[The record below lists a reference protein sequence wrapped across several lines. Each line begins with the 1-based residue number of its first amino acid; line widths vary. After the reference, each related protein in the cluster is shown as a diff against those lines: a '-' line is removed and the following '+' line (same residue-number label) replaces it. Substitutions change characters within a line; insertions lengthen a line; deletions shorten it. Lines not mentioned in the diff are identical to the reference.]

1 MPIINTWVPSAF
13 VVLLTVLTMFT
24 LLVFE
29 RKTKVRV
36 MHVAAVVIG
45 IFSCY
50 QLYCNIEAG
59 VGFLSIIVFL
69 GVGIVAIAVC
79 EKVATLERTKMTQ
92 EHNESQQTT
101 EIGSQPAVE
110 EVMEAPLECQ
120 PTEVVPAV
128 DSNATKEQEED
139 EAVKETTEEK
149 PTEIT
154 EKEAMP
160 TADTQQLEEIAALR
174 AQSQANKAHELD
186 KDKARVL
193 AWFNTQIANFT
204 DAEQLNL
211 RKYAEAFLTSG
222 EVAVR
227 TIPEN
232 DGSYTQQSITKIC
245 SAFRVAGMSREAC
258 AHFAKT
264 VFSAFYPDTLE
275 NTIAKKFV
283 GIPKMREIIEE
294 SL

>member
-36 MHVAAVVIG
+36 LHVAAVVIG
-45 IFSCY
+45 VFSCY

-59 VGFLSIIVFL
+59 VDFLSSMVFL

-79 EKVATLERTKMTQ
+79 EKVATLERTKMIEEQ
-92 EHNESQQTT
+92 KGNQQATDI
-101 EIGSQPAVE
+101 EDQPAVE
-110 EVMEAPLECQ
+110 ELTEAHEEGHGSETASVVNPDTTQKQAEEGTIEEAAEDE
-120 PTEVVPAV
+120 PTE
-128 DSNATKEQEED
+128 ATDKKTASED
-139 EAVKETTEEK
+139 
-149 PTEIT
+149 
-154 EKEAMP
+154 
-160 TADTQQLEEIAALR
+160 DTQQVEEIASLR
-174 AQSQANKAHELD
+174 AQSQANKAQELE
-186 KDKARVL
+186 KDKALVL
-193 AWFNTQIANFT
+193 AWFNKQIVNFS

>member
-24 LLVFE
+24 LLAFE
-29 RKTKVRV
+29 RKTRVVV

>member
-1 MPIINTWVPSAF
+1 
-13 VVLLTVLTMFT
+13 
-24 LLVFE
+24 
-29 RKTKVRV
+29 

-232 DGSYTQQSITKIC
+232 NSNYTQQSITKIC

>member
-24 LLVFE
+24 LLAFE
-29 RKTKVRV
+29 RKTRVVV

-160 TADTQQLEEIAALR
+160 TADTQQLEEIAVLR

-232 DGSYTQQSITKIC
+232 NSNYTQQSITKIC
-245 SAFRVAGMSREAC
+245 SSFRVVGMSREAC

-264 VFSAFYPDTLE
+264 VFAAFYPDTLE